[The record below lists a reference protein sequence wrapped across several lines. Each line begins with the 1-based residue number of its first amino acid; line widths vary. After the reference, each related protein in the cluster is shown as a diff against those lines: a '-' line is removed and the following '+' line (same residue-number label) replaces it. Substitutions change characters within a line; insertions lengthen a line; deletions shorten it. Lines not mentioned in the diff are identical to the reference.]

1 MVEEEVIRNRL
12 KYLDEYIS
20 DLEKERHLTWEEF
33 LTSKKTR
40 RYVERTL
47 QLALECCL
55 DIGHHIIAEER
66 LREPAD
72 NKDVFSVLHEAG
84 FLRRSDVPRLRQM
97 AGFRNI
103 VVHDYTRL
111 DPALVF
117 GILKNG
123 ITDLVDFSLDIKEA
137 ILCGKTG

>member
-20 DLEKERHLTWEEF
+20 DLEEERHLTWEEF

-47 QLALECCL
+47 QLAVECCL

-84 FLRRSDVPRLRQM
+84 FLRRSDVARLRQM

-123 ITDLVDFSLDIKEA
+123 TTDLVDFSLDIKEA
-137 ILCGKTG
+137 ILGGKTA

>member
-20 DLEKERHLTWEEF
+20 DLEEERHLTWEEF

-47 QLALECCL
+47 QLAVECCL

-84 FLRRSDVPRLRQM
+84 FLRHPDVARLRQM
-97 AGFRNI
+97 ADFRNI
-103 VVHDYTRL
+103 VVYDYTRL

-123 ITDLVDFSLDIKEA
+123 TTDLADFSLDIKEA
-137 ILCGKTG
+137 ILGGKTG